1 MWKWSNVMSLGSHLR
16 MYKTEIQLGIRH
28 FQIKNPQ
35 IRLEAWDTNLK
46 QKKMPIVPIVKNN
59 YHVSDS
65 NMVALWR
72 RPF

>member
-1 MWKWSNVMSLGSHLR
+1 MSCLLAVILR
-16 MYKTEIQLGIRH
+16 CIKLKIQLGIRH

-35 IRLEAWDTNLK
+35 IRLEAWDTDFK

-65 NMVALWR
+65 NMVAL
-72 RPF
+72 

>member
-1 MWKWSNVMSLGSHLR
+1 MWKWSNVMSLGSHFKN
-16 MYKTEIQLGIRH
+16 Y

-35 IRLEAWDTNLK
+35 IRLEAWDTDFK

-65 NMVALWR
+65 NMVAL
-72 RPF
+72 